1 MRLDYA
7 LFNQHLVSSREKAKA
22 LVLKN
27 QVLVNKMV
35 VSKPSFIIKEGDKI
49 ELIAEKLFVSRA
61 GEKLGAF
68 LETHFVDFKGKVVL
82 DVGAS
87 KGGFSQVALLKGAKK
102 VLCVDVGKMQLDENL
117 RNDTRIECYEECD
130 IRGFK
135 TPETIDLV
143 LCDVSFIS
151 LYCILEAILPLSDE
165 FLALF
170 KPQFEVGRKIK
181 RNKKGV
187 VMDKEAILN
196 ALENFK
202 NHLKT
207 KDFQIL
213 KIQESLVKGKNGNV
227 EFLSISSEPKIKS
240 LAIGKFDGLH
250 LGHQAL
256 FKELKDPK
264 ALLIIEKKHYTK
276 GYLTPLKYRAK
287 LVGMPLFF
295 VYLEEISQLNALD
308 FLDLLKKKFPH
319 LERLVVGYDF
329 RFGHERQ
336 NDALFLKERF
346 EKTIIVPEVKVQN
359 ISVHSKMIK
368 LALSHGDLS
377 LANKLLGRPYE
388 VCGKVISDQGLG
400 HKELA
405 PTLNIKTKDFILP
418 SFGVYASL
426 VKVKDPIYQK
436 SVSFIGNRLSTDQ
449 NFAIECHVL
458 DTIIENPPQEIALR
472 LIQKIRDNM
481 RFSSLKELKNQIQQ
495 DILRAKEILR

>member
-7 LFNQHLVSSREKAKA
+7 LFSQHLVSSREKAKA

-35 VSKPSFIIKEGDKI
+35 VSKPSFIIKEDDKI
-49 ELIAEKLFVSRA
+49 EIVAEKLFVSRA

-68 LETHFVDFKGKVVL
+68 LEDHFIDFTKKVVL

-102 VLCVDVGKMQLDENL
+102 VLCVDVGKMQLDESL
-117 RNDTRIECYEECD
+117 KQDKCIECYERCD

-170 KPQFEVGRKIK
+170 KPQFEVGRAAK

-187 VMDKEAILN
+187 VVDKEAILN

-227 EFLSISSEPKIKS
+227 EFFI
-240 LAIGKFDGLH
+240 H
-250 LGHQAL
+250 
-256 FKELKDPK
+256 FKR
-264 ALLIIEKKHYTK
+264 T
-276 GYLTPLKYRAK
+276 
-287 LVGMPLFF
+287 
-295 VYLEEISQLNALD
+295 
-308 FLDLLKKKFPH
+308 
-319 LERLVVGYDF
+319 
-329 RFGHERQ
+329 
-336 NDALFLKERF
+336 
-346 EKTIIVPEVKVQN
+346 
-359 ISVHSKMIK
+359 
-368 LALSHGDLS
+368 
-377 LANKLLGRPYE
+377 
-388 VCGKVISDQGLG
+388 
-400 HKELA
+400 
-405 PTLNIKTKDFILP
+405 
-418 SFGVYASL
+418 
-426 VKVKDPIYQK
+426 
-436 SVSFIGNRLSTDQ
+436 
-449 NFAIECHVL
+449 
-458 DTIIENPPQEIALR
+458 
-472 LIQKIRDNM
+472 
-481 RFSSLKELKNQIQQ
+481 
-495 DILRAKEILR
+495 

>member
-7 LFNQHLVSSREKAKA
+7 LFNQHLVNSREKAKA

-35 VSKPSFIIKEGDKI
+35 VSKPSFIIKEDDKI
-49 ELIAEKLFVSRA
+49 EIVAEKLFISRA

-68 LETHFVDFKGKVVL
+68 LETHFVDFKKKVVL

-87 KGGFSQVALLKGAKK
+87 KGGFSEVALLKGAKK

-170 KPQFEVGRKIK
+170 KPQFEVGRATK

-187 VMDKEAILN
+187 VVDKEAILN

-227 EFLSISSEPKIKS
+227 EFFI
-240 LAIGKFDGLH
+240 H
-250 LGHQAL
+250 
-256 FKELKDPK
+256 FK
-264 ALLIIEKKHYTK
+264 
-276 GYLTPLKYRAK
+276 RA
-287 LVGMPLFF
+287 
-295 VYLEEISQLNALD
+295 
-308 FLDLLKKKFPH
+308 
-319 LERLVVGYDF
+319 
-329 RFGHERQ
+329 
-336 NDALFLKERF
+336 
-346 EKTIIVPEVKVQN
+346 
-359 ISVHSKMIK
+359 
-368 LALSHGDLS
+368 
-377 LANKLLGRPYE
+377 
-388 VCGKVISDQGLG
+388 
-400 HKELA
+400 
-405 PTLNIKTKDFILP
+405 
-418 SFGVYASL
+418 
-426 VKVKDPIYQK
+426 
-436 SVSFIGNRLSTDQ
+436 
-449 NFAIECHVL
+449 
-458 DTIIENPPQEIALR
+458 
-472 LIQKIRDNM
+472 
-481 RFSSLKELKNQIQQ
+481 
-495 DILRAKEILR
+495 

>member
-35 VSKPSFIIKEGDKI
+35 VSKPSFMVREGDKI

-68 LETHFVDFKGKVVL
+68 LETHFVDFKKKVVL

-87 KGGFSQVALLKGAKK
+87 KGGFSEVALLKGAKK
-102 VLCVDVGKMQLDENL
+102 VLCVDVGKMQLDESL

-135 TPETIDLV
+135 TPEKIDLA

-170 KPQFEVGRKIK
+170 KPQFEVGRATK

-187 VMDKEAILN
+187 VVDKEAVLN

-227 EFLSISSEPKIKS
+227 EFFI
-240 LAIGKFDGLH
+240 H
-250 LGHQAL
+250 
-256 FKELKDPK
+256 FK
-264 ALLIIEKKHYTK
+264 
-276 GYLTPLKYRAK
+276 RA
-287 LVGMPLFF
+287 
-295 VYLEEISQLNALD
+295 
-308 FLDLLKKKFPH
+308 
-319 LERLVVGYDF
+319 
-329 RFGHERQ
+329 
-336 NDALFLKERF
+336 
-346 EKTIIVPEVKVQN
+346 
-359 ISVHSKMIK
+359 
-368 LALSHGDLS
+368 
-377 LANKLLGRPYE
+377 
-388 VCGKVISDQGLG
+388 
-400 HKELA
+400 
-405 PTLNIKTKDFILP
+405 
-418 SFGVYASL
+418 
-426 VKVKDPIYQK
+426 
-436 SVSFIGNRLSTDQ
+436 
-449 NFAIECHVL
+449 
-458 DTIIENPPQEIALR
+458 
-472 LIQKIRDNM
+472 
-481 RFSSLKELKNQIQQ
+481 
-495 DILRAKEILR
+495 

>member
-1 MRLDYA
+1 M
-7 LFNQHLVSSREKAKA
+7 
-22 LVLKN
+22 
-27 QVLVNKMV
+27 
-35 VSKPSFIIKEGDKI
+35 
-49 ELIAEKLFVSRA
+49 
-61 GEKLGAF
+61 
-68 LETHFVDFKGKVVL
+68 
-82 DVGAS
+82 
-87 KGGFSQVALLKGAKK
+87 
-102 VLCVDVGKMQLDENL
+102 
-117 RNDTRIECYEECD
+117 
-130 IRGFK
+130 
-135 TPETIDLV
+135 
-143 LCDVSFIS
+143 
-151 LYCILEAILPLSDE
+151 
-165 FLALF
+165 
-170 KPQFEVGRKIK
+170 
-181 RNKKGV
+181 
-187 VMDKEAILN
+187 LN
-196 ALENFK
+196 
-202 NHLKT
+202 
-207 KDFQIL
+207 
-213 KIQESLVKGKNGNV
+213 
-227 EFLSISSEPKIKS
+227 FLSISSEPEIKS

-295 VYLEEISQLNALD
+295 VYLEEISRLNALE
-308 FLDLLKKKFPH
+308 FLDLLKKKFPN

-346 EKTIIVPEVKVQN
+346 EKTIIVPEVKIKE
-359 ISVHSKMIK
+359 ISVHSKTIK

-388 VCGKVISDQGLG
+388 VCGEVISDQGLG

-426 VKVKDPIYQK
+426 VKIKDPIYQK

-449 NFAIECHVL
+449 HFAIECHVL
-458 DTIIENPPQEIALR
+458 DTIIENPPKEIALR
-472 LIQKIRDNM
+472 LVQKIRDNK
-481 RFSSLKELKNQIQQ
+481 RFFSLKELKNQIQQ

>member
-7 LFNQHLVSSREKAKA
+7 LFSQHLVSSREKAKA

-35 VSKPSFIIKEGDKI
+35 VSKPSFIVKEGDKI
-49 ELIAEKLFVSRA
+49 EIVAEKLFVSRA

-68 LETHFVDFKGKVVL
+68 LEDHFIDFTKKVVL

-102 VLCVDVGKMQLDENL
+102 VLCVDVGKMQLDEGL
-117 RNDTRIECYEECD
+117 KQDKRIECYEECD

-187 VMDKEAILN
+187 VVDKEAILN

-202 NHLKT
+202 NHLKI

-227 EFLSISSEPKIKS
+227 EFFI
-240 LAIGKFDGLH
+240 H
-250 LGHQAL
+250 
-256 FKELKDPK
+256 FK
-264 ALLIIEKKHYTK
+264 
-276 GYLTPLKYRAK
+276 RA
-287 LVGMPLFF
+287 
-295 VYLEEISQLNALD
+295 
-308 FLDLLKKKFPH
+308 
-319 LERLVVGYDF
+319 
-329 RFGHERQ
+329 
-336 NDALFLKERF
+336 
-346 EKTIIVPEVKVQN
+346 
-359 ISVHSKMIK
+359 
-368 LALSHGDLS
+368 
-377 LANKLLGRPYE
+377 
-388 VCGKVISDQGLG
+388 
-400 HKELA
+400 
-405 PTLNIKTKDFILP
+405 
-418 SFGVYASL
+418 
-426 VKVKDPIYQK
+426 
-436 SVSFIGNRLSTDQ
+436 
-449 NFAIECHVL
+449 
-458 DTIIENPPQEIALR
+458 
-472 LIQKIRDNM
+472 
-481 RFSSLKELKNQIQQ
+481 
-495 DILRAKEILR
+495 

>member
-7 LFNQHLVSSREKAKA
+7 LFSQHLVSSREKAKA

-35 VSKPSFIIKEGDKI
+35 VSKPSFIVKEGDKI

-102 VLCVDVGKMQLDENL
+102 VLCVDVGKMQLDEGL
-117 RNDTRIECYEECD
+117 KNDQRIECYEECD

-135 TPETIDLV
+135 TPETIDLA

-170 KPQFEVGRKIK
+170 KPQFEVGRGIK

-227 EFLSISSEPKIKS
+227 EFFI
-240 LAIGKFDGLH
+240 H
-250 LGHQAL
+250 
-256 FKELKDPK
+256 FK
-264 ALLIIEKKHYTK
+264 
-276 GYLTPLKYRAK
+276 RA
-287 LVGMPLFF
+287 
-295 VYLEEISQLNALD
+295 
-308 FLDLLKKKFPH
+308 
-319 LERLVVGYDF
+319 
-329 RFGHERQ
+329 
-336 NDALFLKERF
+336 
-346 EKTIIVPEVKVQN
+346 
-359 ISVHSKMIK
+359 
-368 LALSHGDLS
+368 
-377 LANKLLGRPYE
+377 
-388 VCGKVISDQGLG
+388 
-400 HKELA
+400 
-405 PTLNIKTKDFILP
+405 
-418 SFGVYASL
+418 
-426 VKVKDPIYQK
+426 
-436 SVSFIGNRLSTDQ
+436 
-449 NFAIECHVL
+449 
-458 DTIIENPPQEIALR
+458 
-472 LIQKIRDNM
+472 
-481 RFSSLKELKNQIQQ
+481 
-495 DILRAKEILR
+495 

>member
-1 MRLDYA
+1 MRLDYT
-7 LFNQHLVSSREKAKA
+7 LFSQHLVSSREKAKA

-35 VSKPSFIIKEGDKI
+35 VSKPSFMVKEDDKI

-68 LETHFVDFKGKVVL
+68 LETHFVDFKKKVVL

-170 KPQFEVGRKIK
+170 KPQFEVGRAIK
-181 RNKKGV
+181 RNKRGV

-227 EFLSISSEPKIKS
+227 EFFI
-240 LAIGKFDGLH
+240 H
-250 LGHQAL
+250 
-256 FKELKDPK
+256 FK
-264 ALLIIEKKHYTK
+264 
-276 GYLTPLKYRAK
+276 RA
-287 LVGMPLFF
+287 
-295 VYLEEISQLNALD
+295 
-308 FLDLLKKKFPH
+308 
-319 LERLVVGYDF
+319 
-329 RFGHERQ
+329 
-336 NDALFLKERF
+336 
-346 EKTIIVPEVKVQN
+346 
-359 ISVHSKMIK
+359 
-368 LALSHGDLS
+368 
-377 LANKLLGRPYE
+377 
-388 VCGKVISDQGLG
+388 
-400 HKELA
+400 
-405 PTLNIKTKDFILP
+405 
-418 SFGVYASL
+418 
-426 VKVKDPIYQK
+426 
-436 SVSFIGNRLSTDQ
+436 
-449 NFAIECHVL
+449 
-458 DTIIENPPQEIALR
+458 
-472 LIQKIRDNM
+472 
-481 RFSSLKELKNQIQQ
+481 
-495 DILRAKEILR
+495 

>member
-49 ELIAEKLFVSRA
+49 EIVVEKLFVNRA

-68 LETHFVDFKGKVVL
+68 LETHFVDFKEKVVL

-87 KGGFSQVALLKGAKK
+87 KGGFSEVALLKGAKK

-135 TPETIDLV
+135 TPEKIDLV

-165 FLALF
+165 FLTLF
-170 KPQFEVGRKIK
+170 KPQFEVGRAAK

-187 VMDKEAILN
+187 VVDKEAILN

-227 EFLSISSEPKIKS
+227 EFFI
-240 LAIGKFDGLH
+240 H
-250 LGHQAL
+250 
-256 FKELKDPK
+256 FK
-264 ALLIIEKKHYTK
+264 
-276 GYLTPLKYRAK
+276 RA
-287 LVGMPLFF
+287 
-295 VYLEEISQLNALD
+295 
-308 FLDLLKKKFPH
+308 
-319 LERLVVGYDF
+319 
-329 RFGHERQ
+329 
-336 NDALFLKERF
+336 
-346 EKTIIVPEVKVQN
+346 
-359 ISVHSKMIK
+359 
-368 LALSHGDLS
+368 
-377 LANKLLGRPYE
+377 
-388 VCGKVISDQGLG
+388 
-400 HKELA
+400 
-405 PTLNIKTKDFILP
+405 
-418 SFGVYASL
+418 
-426 VKVKDPIYQK
+426 
-436 SVSFIGNRLSTDQ
+436 
-449 NFAIECHVL
+449 
-458 DTIIENPPQEIALR
+458 
-472 LIQKIRDNM
+472 
-481 RFSSLKELKNQIQQ
+481 
-495 DILRAKEILR
+495 

>member
-27 QVLVNKMV
+27 QVLVNKIV
-35 VSKPSFIIKEGDKI
+35 VSKPSFMVKGSDKI
-49 ELIAEKLFVSRA
+49 EIIAEKLFVSRA

-68 LETHFVDFKGKVVL
+68 LEDHFIDFTKKVVL

-87 KGGFSQVALLKGAKK
+87 KGGFSEVALLKGAKK

-151 LYCILEAILPLSDE
+151 LYCILEAILPLSGE

-170 KPQFEVGRKIK
+170 KPQFEVGRATK

-187 VMDKEAILN
+187 VVDKEAILN

-227 EFLSISSEPKIKS
+227 EFFI
-240 LAIGKFDGLH
+240 H
-250 LGHQAL
+250 
-256 FKELKDPK
+256 FK
-264 ALLIIEKKHYTK
+264 
-276 GYLTPLKYRAK
+276 RA
-287 LVGMPLFF
+287 
-295 VYLEEISQLNALD
+295 
-308 FLDLLKKKFPH
+308 
-319 LERLVVGYDF
+319 
-329 RFGHERQ
+329 
-336 NDALFLKERF
+336 
-346 EKTIIVPEVKVQN
+346 
-359 ISVHSKMIK
+359 
-368 LALSHGDLS
+368 
-377 LANKLLGRPYE
+377 
-388 VCGKVISDQGLG
+388 
-400 HKELA
+400 
-405 PTLNIKTKDFILP
+405 
-418 SFGVYASL
+418 
-426 VKVKDPIYQK
+426 
-436 SVSFIGNRLSTDQ
+436 
-449 NFAIECHVL
+449 
-458 DTIIENPPQEIALR
+458 
-472 LIQKIRDNM
+472 
-481 RFSSLKELKNQIQQ
+481 
-495 DILRAKEILR
+495 

>member
-35 VSKPSFIIKEGDKI
+35 VSKPSFIIKEDDKI

-68 LETHFVDFKGKVVL
+68 LETHFMDFKKKVVL

-87 KGGFSQVALLKGAKK
+87 KGGFSEVALLKGAKK

-135 TPETIDLV
+135 TPEKIDLV

-187 VMDKEAILN
+187 VVDKEAILN

-227 EFLSISSEPKIKS
+227 EFFI
-240 LAIGKFDGLH
+240 H
-250 LGHQAL
+250 
-256 FKELKDPK
+256 FK
-264 ALLIIEKKHYTK
+264 
-276 GYLTPLKYRAK
+276 RA
-287 LVGMPLFF
+287 
-295 VYLEEISQLNALD
+295 
-308 FLDLLKKKFPH
+308 
-319 LERLVVGYDF
+319 
-329 RFGHERQ
+329 
-336 NDALFLKERF
+336 
-346 EKTIIVPEVKVQN
+346 
-359 ISVHSKMIK
+359 
-368 LALSHGDLS
+368 
-377 LANKLLGRPYE
+377 
-388 VCGKVISDQGLG
+388 
-400 HKELA
+400 
-405 PTLNIKTKDFILP
+405 
-418 SFGVYASL
+418 
-426 VKVKDPIYQK
+426 
-436 SVSFIGNRLSTDQ
+436 
-449 NFAIECHVL
+449 
-458 DTIIENPPQEIALR
+458 
-472 LIQKIRDNM
+472 
-481 RFSSLKELKNQIQQ
+481 
-495 DILRAKEILR
+495 

>member
-27 QVLVNKMV
+27 QVLVNKV
-35 VSKPSFIIKEGDKI
+35 VISKPSFMVKGSDKI
-49 ELIAEKLFVSRA
+49 EIIAEKLFVSRA

-68 LETHFVDFKGKVVL
+68 LETHFVDFKKKVVL

-87 KGGFSQVALLKGAKK
+87 KGGFSEVALLKGAKK

-135 TPETIDLV
+135 TPGIIDLV

-165 FLALF
+165 FLVLF
-170 KPQFEVGRKIK
+170 KPQFEVGRAAK

-227 EFLSISSEPKIKS
+227 EFFI
-240 LAIGKFDGLH
+240 H
-250 LGHQAL
+250 
-256 FKELKDPK
+256 FKR
-264 ALLIIEKKHYTK
+264 T
-276 GYLTPLKYRAK
+276 
-287 LVGMPLFF
+287 
-295 VYLEEISQLNALD
+295 
-308 FLDLLKKKFPH
+308 
-319 LERLVVGYDF
+319 
-329 RFGHERQ
+329 
-336 NDALFLKERF
+336 
-346 EKTIIVPEVKVQN
+346 
-359 ISVHSKMIK
+359 
-368 LALSHGDLS
+368 
-377 LANKLLGRPYE
+377 
-388 VCGKVISDQGLG
+388 
-400 HKELA
+400 
-405 PTLNIKTKDFILP
+405 
-418 SFGVYASL
+418 
-426 VKVKDPIYQK
+426 
-436 SVSFIGNRLSTDQ
+436 
-449 NFAIECHVL
+449 
-458 DTIIENPPQEIALR
+458 
-472 LIQKIRDNM
+472 
-481 RFSSLKELKNQIQQ
+481 
-495 DILRAKEILR
+495 

>member
-7 LFNQHLVSSREKAKA
+7 LFSQHLVSSREKAKA

-27 QVLVNKMV
+27 QVLVNKIV
-35 VSKPSFIIKEGDKI
+35 ISKPSFIVKEDDKI

-68 LETHFVDFKGKVVL
+68 LEDHFIDFTKKVVL

-135 TPETIDLV
+135 TLEKIDLV

-151 LYCILEAILPLSDE
+151 LYCILEAIVPLSGE
-165 FLALF
+165 FLTLF

-213 KIQESLVKGKNGNV
+213 TIQESLVKGKNGNV
-227 EFLSISSEPKIKS
+227 EFFI
-240 LAIGKFDGLH
+240 H
-250 LGHQAL
+250 
-256 FKELKDPK
+256 FK
-264 ALLIIEKKHYTK
+264 
-276 GYLTPLKYRAK
+276 RA
-287 LVGMPLFF
+287 
-295 VYLEEISQLNALD
+295 
-308 FLDLLKKKFPH
+308 
-319 LERLVVGYDF
+319 
-329 RFGHERQ
+329 
-336 NDALFLKERF
+336 
-346 EKTIIVPEVKVQN
+346 
-359 ISVHSKMIK
+359 
-368 LALSHGDLS
+368 
-377 LANKLLGRPYE
+377 
-388 VCGKVISDQGLG
+388 
-400 HKELA
+400 
-405 PTLNIKTKDFILP
+405 
-418 SFGVYASL
+418 
-426 VKVKDPIYQK
+426 
-436 SVSFIGNRLSTDQ
+436 
-449 NFAIECHVL
+449 
-458 DTIIENPPQEIALR
+458 
-472 LIQKIRDNM
+472 
-481 RFSSLKELKNQIQQ
+481 
-495 DILRAKEILR
+495 